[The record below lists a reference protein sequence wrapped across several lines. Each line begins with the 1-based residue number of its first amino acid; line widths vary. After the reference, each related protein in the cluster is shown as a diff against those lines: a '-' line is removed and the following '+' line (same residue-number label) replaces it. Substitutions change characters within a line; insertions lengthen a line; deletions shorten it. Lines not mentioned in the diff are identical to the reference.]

1 MEYTVLA
8 RRFRPQSFGEVVG
21 QETISQ
27 ALRNA
32 ISGNRVAHAY
42 LFTGSRGVGKTSTA
56 RILAKSLNCPNVS
69 GGDPC
74 NQCEVCQGISAGN
87 DVDAIEIDGASNRG
101 IDEIRALRANANIRP
116 MRSPNKIYIIDEVH
130 MLSKDAF
137 NALLKTL
144 EEPPANVKF
153 IFCTTDPQKVPET
166 ILSRCQRFDFGTI
179 ATETIGKRLTEIA
192 SAEGVKVDPQAV
204 QLVARRA
211 AGSMRDSQSLFDQ
224 LLAFGGKTIQA
235 ADVHR
240 LLGTAPDE
248 RLVELGAALLGRDR
262 PRVLSLLEEG
272 LQSGVQPGELTDQLL
287 AYFRDLMVL
296 ACGASEGLLLSVADE
311 QRGELQKQA
320 TAGGLQTIL
329 AAAQILA
336 ETKNRMRGAAFSRV
350 LLELALVR
358 IATLDQL
365 DNLADLIGQLRPG
378 KAVSPG
384 PSVPSVARSTTTTA
398 PPMARASRDQSPA
411 TATTPNELP
420 NQPQATVPVRV
431 DAGHTQNYEE
441 PGTPVADGGRVEDLG
456 VANSRAEAN
465 STLLAASDVSQPIP
479 FEIGR
484 EGDIWSQVTLLLTD
498 MAKSNAKNV
507 SRSAISGPNTLVLM
521 FPRSYD
527 LSRQYFERSS
537 EQLGKIERAL
547 ERVVGRPIK
556 VSLAVDESVSP
567 VRASQSPTTSKRE
580 VAEAKAADGSCDP
593 LVQRALSVF
602 GATVVRIET
611 GPLPAQ

>member
-21 QETISQ
+21 QETIAQ

-32 ISGNRVAHAY
+32 IAGNRVAHAY
-42 LFTGSRGVGKTSTA
+42 LFTGARGVGKTSTA

-74 NQCEVCQGISAGN
+74 NQCEVCHGISVGSDI
-87 DVDAIEIDGASNRG
+87 DVIEIDGASNRG
-101 IDEIRALRANANIRP
+101 IDEIRALRANVNVKP

-130 MLSKDAF
+130 MLTKEAF

-144 EEPPANVKF
+144 EEPPGNVKF

-179 ATETIGKRLTEIA
+179 ATGTIGKRLTEIA
-192 SAEGVKVDPQAV
+192 AAEGVQVDPQAV

-224 LLAFGGKTIQA
+224 LLAFGGKVIKA

-262 PRVLSLLEEG
+262 ARVLAMLDQG

-311 QRGELQKQA
+311 QRGALQKQS

-378 KAVSPG
+378 KAVSGG
-384 PSVPSVARSTTTTA
+384 PSAPSVARAMAVTA
-398 PPMARASRDQSPA
+398 PLARASREQSPGA
-411 TATTPNELP
+411 AAMPDESP

-431 DAGHTQNYEE
+431 DAGHAQNYEE
-441 PGTPVADGGRVEDLG
+441 PGTPVAYARRVEELG
-456 VANSRAEAN
+456 VANSGGEPI
-465 STLLAASDVSQPIP
+465 STLLAASNVSQPIP

-484 EGDIWSQVTLLLTD
+484 EGDIWSQVSLLLTD
-498 MAKSNAKNV
+498 MAKS
-507 SRSAISGPNTLVLM
+507 
-521 FPRSYD
+521 
-527 LSRQYFERSS
+527 
-537 EQLGKIERAL
+537 
-547 ERVVGRPIK
+547 
-556 VSLAVDESVSP
+556 
-567 VRASQSPTTSKRE
+567 
-580 VAEAKAADGSCDP
+580 
-593 LVQRALSVF
+593 
-602 GATVVRIET
+602 
-611 GPLPAQ
+611 